1 MLTSGLEKLQAKR
14 PRDISKTALQMNE
27 MRREMFAYLELNV
40 EIVRPEQMHH
50 SGHPSLLLRH
60 LLRIVRLSLLVS
72 PPPPSTI
79 YTSIPSTARSIPH
92 RRPSINALVPDQ
104 HATHSQHPTNI
115 PRTLNHRLVLQ
126 NRANDRMRDRPS
138 RVVRLRLEQG
148 NVARDG
154 EKGEDGEVGVDRGE
168 QEGEQVGRSGWG
180 VEIRGGREL
189 GDLGSGE
196 GEDLVDV
203 FELIRVAGEGEVDQ
217 GDEESGD
224 VLEGEVRS
232 GLGKRE
238 QTSSAQGRITGGEG
252 KINAP

>member
-1 MLTSGLEKLQAKR
+1 
-14 PRDISKTALQMNE
+14 
-27 MRREMFAYLELNV
+27 
-40 EIVRPEQMHH
+40 
-50 SGHPSLLLRH
+50 
-60 LLRIVRLSLLVS
+60 
-72 PPPPSTI
+72 
-79 YTSIPSTARSIPH
+79 
-92 RRPSINALVPDQ
+92 
-104 HATHSQHPTNI
+104 
-115 PRTLNHRLVLQ
+115 
-126 NRANDRMRDRPS
+126 MRDRPS

-238 QTSSAQGRITGGEG
+238 QTSSA
-252 KINAP
+252 